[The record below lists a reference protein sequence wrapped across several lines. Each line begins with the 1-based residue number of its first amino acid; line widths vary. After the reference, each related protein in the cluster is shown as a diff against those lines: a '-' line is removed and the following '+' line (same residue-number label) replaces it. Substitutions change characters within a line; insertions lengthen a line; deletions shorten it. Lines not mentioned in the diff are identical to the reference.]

1 MDLEKRKA
9 QETKLM
15 LLRSY
20 DRSFLFLVEAINTV
34 QQSPVE
40 RAVVVDHP
48 SLCFSQNYRKVF
60 GFVVSGANQSITL

>member
-20 DRSFLFLVEAINTV
+20 DRGFLFLVEATV